1 MSHPIISIW
10 RTADDKA
17 DVIEVRDVKNEID
30 GKALEET
37 HGHKGIPYGPAS
49 LSGGNPRWKPPM
61 GGFYLKKWKPPS
73 MPLAI
78 KWGVSTFL
86 GRNPPRGVSTGGFP
100 LDKLAGPYGIG
111 CMK

>member
-37 HGHKGIPYGPAS
+37 HGHKGILFG
-49 LSGGNPRWKPPM
+49 
-61 GGFYLKKWKPPS
+61 YLIS
-73 MPLAI
+73 
-78 KWGVSTFL
+78 
-86 GRNPPRGVSTGGFP
+86 
-100 LDKLAGPYGIG
+100 KLT
-111 CMK
+111 